1 MVKKSQSKIGL
12 ALMMIGTLLVCI
24 ALFLFLYNLYIG
36 YQADKTI
43 DHVLDNIENIEVDND
58 DDFPIVEID
67 GYEYIGYLSVPSIDL
82 TLPVMVEYSDE
93 GLNIAPGIYSGSILE
108 DNCVIAGH
116 NYSRHFSQL
125 KYLDEGTEI
134 IFTSFSDISYHYEI
148 AYTEVLQPSQIEE
161 MCEGDWD
168 LTLFTCT
175 TGGSSRYTIRCD
187 RTS

>member
-1 MVKKSQSKIGL
+1 MGKRSQSKIGL
-12 ALMMIGTLLVCI
+12 VLMILGTLLVCI

-36 YQADKTI
+36 YEADKTI
-43 DHVLDNIENIEVDND
+43 DDVIDNIENIEVDSD

-67 GYEYIGYLSVPSIDL
+67 DYKYIGYLTVPSLDL
-82 TLPVMVEYSDE
+82 TLPVMAEYDYDA
-93 GLNIAPGIYSGSILE
+93 LNIAPCVYSGSILE

-116 NYSRHFSQL
+116 NYRRHFSQL
-125 KYLDEGTEI
+125 KYLDEGSEI
-134 IFTSFSDISYHYEI
+134 IFTSFNNISYNYEI

-175 TGGSSRYTIRCD
+175 TGGSSRYTIRCV